1 MLTIQYSISTQ
12 NHLTLIDD
20 IKKIYIRDYDVVWLK
35 RDLRSMDHGPLY
47 EASLSQEVLV
57 LYIVEDEII
66 SQPDYGANHHHFI
79 ADSIQELQQTLL
91 EQYNIQLHVFRGEV
105 TKIFDEI
112 QQQQK
117 IEYIHSH
124 IEVGN
129 MATYRRDKR
138 VKKWCRQ
145 EGISWKEYS
154 IYEVVRPNGN
164 RDNWAKKWHEEME
177 QPCFESP
184 MRQRNRIVV
193 NTISRILEFPLC
205 SELHLGETALDIQ
218 RGGRKQA
225 YAMLESFFVPKRI

>member
-1 MLTIQYSISTQ
+1 M
-12 NHLTLIDD
+12 H
-20 IKKIYIRDYDVVWLK
+20 VVWLK

-79 ADSIQELQQTLL
+79 TDSIQELQQTLL

-117 IEYIHSH
+117 IAYIHSH

-138 VKKWCRQ
+138 VKKWCRKQ
-145 EGISWKEYS
+145 GYHGRNIRYM
-154 IYEVVRPNGN
+154 
-164 RDNWAKKWHEEME
+164 KWYDQMAIAIIG
-177 QPCFESP
+177 QK
-184 MRQRNRIVV
+184 V
-193 NTISRILEFPLC
+193 
-205 SELHLGETALDIQ
+205 A
-218 RGGRKQA
+218 
-225 YAMLESFFVPKRI
+225 